1 MTVHIALQWNTWVI
15 DLVPLTWTTITMEP
29 KSNCGASRLRKL
41 QQSGSVLHLDLCAGW
56 DCVVCISIH
65 LKWTG
70 YTVQYCCR
78 SHLRCG
84 CSLSSKVCLAFCAV
98 FDTCLLEARLVLCTC
113 ARALPTLSVSS
124 SQTLVGFKEPS
135 RRFIIFKGPRRA
147 AVWLSV
153 PQLSSTAM
161 AWLTLRQ
168 KEPVGCFP
176 VRAFTSV
183 VAHHDPAAGNCEA
196 SRSLSVPTAHL
207 VWECSHQSTDSKRT
221 ASSAARARLCRPHTR
236 LSPPP
241 TKCKALSYDSDSGC
255 DVLTRPSPVVLF
267 AMARGSTGLEPH
279 IQNDRNIEQLL
290 RNDTDRLY

>member
-1 MTVHIALQWNTWVI
+1 M
-15 DLVPLTWTTITMEP
+15 
-29 KSNCGASRLRKL
+29 
-41 QQSGSVLHLDLCAGW
+41 DLCAGW
-56 DCVVCISIH
+56 DCVVCFSSH
-65 LKWTG
+65 SKWTG
-70 YTVQYCCR
+70 YSVQYCCR

-84 CSLSSKVCLAFCAV
+84 CSVSSKVCMAFCVV

-168 KEPVGCFP
+168 KEP
-176 VRAFTSV
+176 
-183 VAHHDPAAGNCEA
+183 GNCEA

-221 ASSAARARLCRPHTR
+221 ASSAARARLCIPGTK
-236 LSPPP
+236 LSPSP

-267 AMARGSTGLEPH
+267 AMARGSRGLEPH

-290 RNDTDRLY
+290 REDTDRLY